1 MNKKQLINNI
11 ASLADKW
18 QGLTIEKQE
27 DKVFEEYNELL
38 EAKESGNIEE
48 IKKEL
53 ADVVITMVVLTK
65 LESIFTTR
73 KWVEIIN
80 HIQNDSPTE
89 GCFTSSVFSYLFQKL
104 DKTATQYGLNVW
116 ECLEY
121 KYNIVANRK
130 GEVVD
135 GTFVKSGE

>member
-1 MNKKQLINNI
+1 MNKEQLINNI

-18 QGLTIEKQE
+18 EGLTTEKQE
-27 DKVFEEYNELL
+27 DKVFEEYIELI

-53 ADVVITMVVLTK
+53 ADVIITMVVLDRLRGGFNVDAFVKCVDLISGSELLRSDINDDLIIYIVTK
-65 LESIFTTR
+65 L
-73 KWVEIIN
+73 N
-80 HIQNDSPTE
+80 Q
-89 GCFTSSVFSYLFQKL
+89 
-104 DKTATQYGLNVW
+104 TATQYNLNVW

-135 GTFVKSGE
+135 GTFVKDSE